1 MMKKQGGN
9 DPYANQQ
16 APRKNGRAP
25 IQQET
30 SFDNNSSYD
39 SEDNSM
45 DASAFVNKHCNF
57 AEASMM
63 ASELGHSQM
72 NQAMPPGTNQVQ
84 QSQPNPQP
92 LIGQDHA

>member
-16 APRKNGRAP
+16 APRKHGRGP
-25 IQQET
+25 NQQQEL

-63 ASELGHSQM
+63 ASELGRSQ
-72 NQAMPPGTNQVQ
+72 TN
-84 QSQPNPQP
+84 
-92 LIGQDHA
+92 

>member
-1 MMKKQGGN
+1 MWCEYEAQLAEKLKDIQADKK
-9 DPYANQQ
+9 AHAEAERMQQ
-16 APRKNGRAP
+16 
-25 IQQET
+25 QQEL

-63 ASELGHSQM
+63 ASELG
-72 NQAMPPGTNQVQ
+72 
-84 QSQPNPQP
+84 QSSSHVVPK
-92 LIGQDHA
+92 